1 MRNRVQLIGH
11 LGMDPE
17 LKTFDSG
24 KKLVRV
30 SLATNEVYRNNNGD
44 KVTDTEWHNLVA
56 WGKTA
61 EIINEYT
68 KKGSE
73 LAVEGKL
80 TTNTYAEDQTTRA
93 HPVNGSDL
101 LGNKGW
107 VPQRQQKNTG
117 TQRYSLGIRR
127 SQCQL

>member
-30 SLATNEVYRNNNGD
+30 SIATNEVYRNNNGD

-80 TTNTYAEDQTTRA
+80 TTNTYEDKDGNKRSSTEIL
-93 HPVNGSDL
+93 VNDVVL
-101 LGNKGW
+101 LGSK
-107 VPQRQQKNTG
+107 
-117 TQRYSLGIRR
+117 
-127 SQCQL
+127 

>member
-17 LKTFDSG
+17 LKTFESG

-30 SLATNEVYRNNNGD
+30 SIATNEVYRNNNGD

-80 TTNTYAEDQTTRA
+80 TTNTYEDK
-93 HPVNGSDL
+93 D
-101 LGNKGW
+101 GNK
-107 VPQRQQKNTG
+107 RTNTEI
-117 TQRYSLGIRR
+117 LVNDVV
-127 SQCQL
+127 L